1 MYTESNNTIETSK
14 LNFLALSYQM
24 QQILILI
31 YRFRF
36 LHTKHIQTLLSQKA
50 YSRNKLRL
58 NILHKTGY
66 ITGYYT
72 RHIATGRTPTIYSL
86 QKNGIDFIKS
96 LTGMNSY
103 LQKLNNEP
111 LPRYSLLPHSLTVA
125 DIAVTLTK
133 YCNSKNLPLKLYTKA
148 DIANTKDYFLIKPD
162 IFLKAGDVSYFIELD
177 MGTESE
183 KRMQNKL
190 QAYIN
195 HNEKNNWQSYY
206 SDLYPC
212 INFVSLSIKRMESLK
227 RRFEQVLT
235 NNNYPPITVKLT
247 TLSELT
253 VTGLENDICL
263 TPFRGD
269 ERFLFIT

>member
-1 MYTESNNTIETSK
+1 MDNESINKTETPK
-14 LNFLALSYQM
+14 LNFLTLSYQM

-36 LHTKHIQTLLSQKA
+36 LHTRHIQSLLSQKA

-72 RHIATGRTPTIYSL
+72 SHITTGRTPTIYTL
-86 QKNGIDFIKS
+86 QKNGIAFIKS

-103 LQKLNNEP
+103 LRKLNNEP

-133 YCNSKNLPLKLYTKA
+133 YCTSKNLPLKLYTKA
-148 DIANTKDYFLIKPD
+148 DIANTKDYSLIKPD
-162 IFLKAGDVSYFIELD
+162 IFLKAGEISYFIELD
-177 MGTESE
+177 METESE
-183 KRMQNKL
+183 KQMQRKL

-195 HNEKNNWQSYY
+195 HNEKDNWQSY
-206 SDLYPC
+206 SPELYPC
-212 INFVSLSIKRMESLK
+212 IVFISNSIKRTEALQ

-235 NNNYPPITVKLT
+235 DNNYPPVTVKLT
-247 TLSELT
+247 TLSDIT
-253 VTGLENDICL
+253 MTGLENDICL
-263 TPFRGD
+263 VPFYGD
-269 ERFLFIT
+269 ERFLFLT